1 MRNLACGDGWFKF
14 KSMTIG
20 AVRLHCNGLESHAGF
35 IRRVAV
41 TALHNTATIGAFNT
55 FFGQMYVMRKFQAR
69 VFNQLRLVVL
79 IDAFDISKTGAG
91 FYQYQLPLG
100 YDGLLGIVGTFGLWI
115 ALFIAITTLLPVAR
129 LTTKSA

>member
-1 MRNLACGDGWFKF
+1 M
-14 KSMTIG
+14 
-20 AVRLHCNGLESHAGF
+20 
-35 IRRVAV
+35 
-41 TALHNTATIGAFNT
+41 
-55 FFGQMYVMRKFQAR
+55 QVMRKFQAR
-69 VFNQLRLVVL
+69 VFNQLRFVVL
-79 IDAFDISKTGAG
+79 IHAFDIGKTGAG